1 MTKSIDPDQTV
12 PSGADWSGSAL
23 FAYSSLSE
31 ILEHLQ
37 YYVIITI
44 RHVLIRRKWKIFSDI
59 LMSYLTAISREKK
72 KEKRKK
78 QRMMWKT
85 LRSKLIMEKA
95 KQMKLTN

>member
-1 MTKSIDPDQTV
+1 MTKSIDPDQTA

-85 LRSKLIMEKA
+85 LRSKLIMETA